1 MLLVQSRIFQYIVI
15 IALLMLAGGGG
26 YAYYRSKAAQTTTDN
41 RPSFEVPLK
50 TNLNLTAGTGTA
62 TYSRA
67 DGADRRATVTDFE
80 GLTRPVKAGE
90 ARFTGARR
98 VENLTSYSENLQGA
112 GWTVIGT
119 GVSVT
124 SATAVSFSTKASTS
138 AVQYAST
145 IFDGKAGQTITW
157 RIEASGSGNIVVRI
171 SNGVDDVLDQ
181 TITLSSVPKV
191 YSATKTFNA
200 TTASNSYFRFYSLTA
215 DAATITKIQVE
226 NVTGQSNQNPS
237 EYVSTNVR
245 TAFPYHGAG
254 VDGVRYF
261 ATQNGNTVASN
272 VVTEAVGAAISE
284 STLRGYL
291 AEGSRTNLQLRSEEF
306 DSVGWAKT
314 NASVTASAA
323 VSPSGSPVADKIIED
338 TANAQHKCAQT
349 VTSTAGSPV
358 TASLYAKKA
367 ERHIGLHLWN
377 ATDGTFGKAEV
388 NLDTGSV
395 YNSTGT
401 VLVTALSGGWYR
413 IAVTATP
420 TVAASSYIIM
430 PYNGSSVTYT
440 GDGSS
445 GLYVWGAQYE
455 QASFASSY
463 IPTTSAS
470 VTRAADS
477 LAYPMV
483 GNFDDVAGSASLEFV
498 PGWTGTA
505 GSNSA
510 FWIASYNGGS
520 SPERRLSIWE
530 WSGASNNI
538 ISDRSADNTV
548 TRNSASTTAIALV
561 SGTAVKVGMKWD
573 ASSVKLF
580 GNGSLRSTDSTL
592 TLPYD
597 SLSGGSV
604 YIGKNYGSNSE
615 AYSSLKNVRAWKKAL
630 TDTELNNLTSLT
642 QAVSDSAFKQAVNRP
657 PDNTGLVGYWSFEDG
672 AGTKATDFSGN
683 GNHGTLTNGPTWA
696 DGRFGKAA
704 SFDGTNDYIDGGQG
718 SSLALS
724 DNFTLSTWINPSSL
738 HATGYFGLKNVFLY
752 RGDSSSSTINYLLQA
767 ESDTS
772 IVFKKRVGAEGI
784 VSYSFTGVPSLTGRW
799 SHVML
804 TVSSGTATL
813 FVNGTKI
820 SSQAIAALGY
830 QSGQNLYLG
839 TSINNNGASSEQ
851 FFLGRIDDVR
861 IYSRVLS
868 DTEISNLYQKT
879 SSAKLNASQND
890 RMTNGLVGLW
900 SFNGPDLSGT
910 TAYDRSGQGNNG
922 TLTNG
927 PAITE
932 GRIGQAL
939 SFDGTND
946 YVSMS
951 DSDAIDFGAGSDFSV
966 ALWVRAPST
975 QSETVNSDNAILEK
989 WAGTGGYP
997 YALRINNQTY
1007 GVSGDRGK
1015 LVFRRYDG
1023 TYSPAVVSV
1032 SAANDN
1038 IWHHVV
1044 GTKNGSV
1051 LTLYVDGVTSGTGT
1065 DTTVSSTTNN
1075 ASLYVGA
1082 RGGTINRFMGSI
1094 DDVRIYS
1101 RALSATEVVAL
1112 YNQGK

>member
-1 MLLVQSRIFQYIVI
+1 MMSPAQSRIFQYVAI

-41 RPSFEVPLK
+41 RPSFEAPLK
-50 TNLNLTAGTGTA
+50 TDLNLSAGIGTA

-67 DGADRRATVTDFE
+67 DGADRSATVTDFE
-80 GLTRPVKAGE
+80 GLIRPVKAGE

-200 TTASNSYFRFYSLTA
+200 TTASNSYFRFYSSTA
-215 DAATITKIQVE
+215 DTAVITKIQLE

-272 VVTEAVGAAISE
+272 VVTEAVGAAIPE
-284 STLRGYL
+284 ATLRGYL

-306 DSVGWAKT
+306 DNVAWGKT
-314 NASVTASAA
+314 AITVSADQA
-323 VSPSGSPVADKIIED
+323 VSPDGRTAAEKVVPDVSNTWHNLNAGTSITSGSSYVMTVYAKAAGYGWIYINLTDGSNHYAIFDISNG
-338 TANAQHKCAQT
+338 TT
-349 VTSTAGSPV
+349 GSSSGVTSSSILSVGS
-358 TASLYAKKA
+358 
-367 ERHIGLHLWN
+367 
-377 ATDGTFGKAEV
+377 
-388 NLDTGSV
+388 
-395 YNSTGT
+395 
-401 VLVTALSGGWYR
+401 GWYR
-413 IAVTATP
+413 CEVVATLNTTSAGKAIHVTGGNN
-420 TVAASSYIIM
+420 VAAFS
-430 PYNGSSVTYT
+430 
-440 GDGSS
+440 GDGVS
-445 GLYVWGAQYE
+445 GVYFWGAQFE
-455 QASFASSY
+455 QAAFASSY

-470 VTRAADS
+470 VIRAADS
-477 LAYPMV
+477 LSYPEYE
-483 GNFDDVAGSASLEFV
+483 NFND
-498 PGWTGTA
+498 TA
-505 GSNSA
+505 GTVSVEATPNWSSGLGWDAVWVADSSNSA
-510 FWIASYNGGS
+510 KLKIWHWGGS
-520 SPERRLSIWE
+520 ANHT
-530 WSGASNNI
+530 G
-538 ISDRSADNTV
+538 SDRSANNGA
-548 TRNSASTTAIALV
+548 TRNQVDPTLALTQGTGVRMAIKYD
-561 SGTAVKVGMKWD
+561 GTALRQFNNGALA
-573 ASSVKLF
+573 ASD
-580 GNGSLRSTDSTL
+580 TTL

-597 SLSGGSV
+597 TLNSSFRIGTTGSSG
-604 YIGKNYGSNSE
+604 Y
-615 AYSSLKNVRAWKKAL
+615 AYSSIKNVRVWKKAL
-630 TDTELNNLTSLT
+630 SDTELNNLTSLT

-704 SFDGTNDYIDGGQG
+704 SFDGTDDYVNIASMTGLPSGMMTVSAWVKISTHKNYNNIVGHEWTASNGSWLLFSNSSGNVYFGIYDTSQHTASVTGLSAGVWHHIVGTYDGSVIKIYSDGVAG
-718 SSLALS
+718 SSTAL
-724 DNFTLSTWINPSSL
+724 
-738 HATGYFGLKNVFLY
+738 GG
-752 RGDSSSSTINYLLQA
+752 
-767 ESDTS
+767 
-772 IVFKKRVGAEGI
+772 
-784 VSYSFTGVPSLTGRW
+784 
-799 SHVML
+799 
-804 TVSSGTATL
+804 ATL
-813 FVNGTKI
+813 DNAGQVTI
-820 SSQAIAALGY
+820 SNSVGSVF
-830 QSGQNLYLG
+830 SGQ
-839 TSINNNGASSEQ
+839 
-851 FFLGRIDDVR
+851 IDDVR
-861 IYSRVLS
+861 IYSRVLPEA
-868 DTEISNLYQKT
+868 EIRNLYQKS

-946 YVSMS
+946 YVNIPVSASLHADFFHNNNWTISMWVKPTLAGDATQELFMGVWHKPRIYFSSPGGGLNFCGFVSSVYVCFAQPAGFFTANAWTHLLITS
-951 DSDAIDFGAGSDFSV
+951 DGTNYIVYKNGVQSTSV
-966 ALWVRAPST
+966 AYQQIDTAATAFRIGRDGS
-975 QSETVNSDNAILEK
+975 SSSHF
-989 WAGTGGYP
+989 GG
-997 YALRINNQTY
+997 
-1007 GVSGDRGK
+1007 
-1015 LVFRRYDG
+1015 
-1023 TYSPAVVSV
+1023 
-1032 SAANDN
+1032 
-1038 IWHHVV
+1038 
-1044 GTKNGSV
+1044 
-1051 LTLYVDGVTSGTGT
+1051 
-1065 DTTVSSTTNN
+1065 
-1075 ASLYVGA
+1075 SL
-1082 RGGTINRFMGSI
+1082 
-1094 DDVRIYS
+1094 DDIRVYS
-1101 RALSATEVVAL
+1101 RALSATEVAAL